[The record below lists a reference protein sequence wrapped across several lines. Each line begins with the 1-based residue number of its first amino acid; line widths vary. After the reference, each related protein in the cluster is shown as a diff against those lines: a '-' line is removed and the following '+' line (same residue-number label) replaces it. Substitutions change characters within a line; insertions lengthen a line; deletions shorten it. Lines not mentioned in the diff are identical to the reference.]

1 LGKALY
7 PVSWLAGNFLLI
19 KVLQPT
25 SDNGKR
31 LQVVEFDP
39 SRSRGFNSV
48 AELEKEEACLLSGP
62 TVNYSGATDIS
73 IDYLKTYV
81 HMIHMDYFGLV
92 LAVPPT
98 LFFASFDK
106 FKIAHSFP
114 SCDLFYPNFP

>member
-1 LGKALY
+1 M
-7 PVSWLAGNFLLI
+7 
-19 KVLQPT
+19 
-25 SDNGKR
+25 
-31 LQVVEFDP
+31 
-39 SRSRGFNSV
+39 